1 MTADEYLK
9 PTHSRFQRQ
18 TSTLFWKS
26 YLQRQRRWR
35 LLVLE
40 TLFAIV
46 LFCIAVFI
54 GKPVFMTP
62 LQAVPEPPLTTAD
75 IIASFGSDNIL
86 GYAPNIPPYTHI
98 MSRAAD
104 RLGVVTMNAATED
117 HLNTMLHNMSQ
128 GTPIS
133 SPIIWVIWKM
143 EENKMWRFSI
153 RSTERARFVTTS
165 ERTVSHN
172 PHLKSGF
179 LAVQLAVSEAI
190 LEYVSPTVPE
200 YELSLV
206 SMPVSP
212 LMQEARV
219 RKAISG
225 IMLCFTL
232 AFLPPVLETEA
243 LVVRESVNRFKRALR
258 LRNVD
263 YSAMYL
269 GWIVYGY
276 LTVLPA
282 CIAASTTLLLIFRWI
297 HLFYSFI
304 MLLSYVSVM
313 IMMALI
319 MSMFQYKTWVAILW
333 TTLFTLMQTFVAE
346 LIIHHQ
352 IDTKNAVLNFF
363 LHLIIPPLG
372 LEHGFNEFALLQT
385 GQDGRL
391 EFLSVMFTILSWLFM
406 ITLYFSFLMLL
417 QRTVKE
423 NAIGGE
429 VSWESILFKKV
440 EDLNKLHKIET
451 PTGRERDN
459 LQEVDELVAKAIS
472 MRNVSKLI
480 LDKPVVNNVTLD
492 IYRGE
497 YTMMYAERIQVK
509 MLTAIEDLMTGLT
522 LPDKGTITIL
532 GEEMKPGLNPISMLT
547 MMGYCHRSEVLID
560 DLTVDEHLTFFMS
573 ISLWNE
579 TSQFIS
585 EYGHLRSQSLM
596 KECDLESV
604 KNDYVRIL
612 DDYYRAQLCW
622 AIAMLLEPRIIIIP
636 NFTGKANY
644 IAVIKDKIMQYR
656 KYITLIKFSFS
667 SVFLEYADRAFIFD
681 NKTLLFGGTPAYMF
695 FKYGRDYRV
704 RVTFGSNRYT
714 EENDELLEKASE
726 AGASIRAHL
735 GTLLILKVP
744 THPTA
749 NVAKLIQTLHEGAD
763 KYGIV
768 SMNISIPDSEEV
780 CNRAIFESRATTHG
794 TPREHTIS
802 RTALGHIESSP
813 ENWSPTRISNFDN
826 FIHLSYIGQKFT
838 SFYKQYRIVLIFTV
852 ISAFVAGIFIG
863 LSLSQLLSDIEE
875 DRVAK
880 KILHGDILTVEALE
894 QKTTL
899 VVRTDNSSYG
909 QSIASAYVLSE
920 TNATEKE
927 IENIA
932 YTALLDIESVT
943 EYLVTRAIDSPQHY
957 VYMYAYGL
965 DIQYMDDIIS
975 MKVLYSP
982 IHYDHAAAARSLARA
997 YMALLRHCTNTLDAT
1012 IQVTDD
1018 PLALDLTPW
1027 MVYAERPPI
1036 FTEFLLILT
1045 ISHMILIPSMESGFV
1060 RHTQCYTMNFSPL
1073 RYWFSMFVC
1082 DLFMY
1087 WMLVAIMSGAMVVI
1101 MILVAPHYF
1110 GIIDFVIIS
1119 FVLAVYGIGCIPQAY
1134 LFSLGPYPALN
1145 SMIFV
1150 MVNIVFGETTVIA
1163 KLFYGNALNYALN
1176 FLSFSPQFNIAY
1188 AFVKIKKI
1196 FLYNSECNIF
1206 KRKNLCSS
1214 KILHK
1219 CCHKCGVLQK
1229 CFSKQ
1234 YYVLKPPGVRMEIYA
1249 MFSIA
1254 GVLSTLLLIWE
1265 YKYIHRICSYV
1276 LKCLYFDLKEPEGEA
1291 EGVKQEKADVL
1302 SKRKEMM
1309 SKTPVKG
1316 DTFGEYLLAKDVSRR
1331 VQGVYVIRHVNFGL
1345 GKGEALAISGLL
1357 KHGRLKLC
1365 EVITGFKLPSDGR
1378 LWSASKWSLNRN
1390 PYLYSR
1396 NITLSCQHKALP
1408 EWMTVYDA
1416 LALIAVLRGIPKNRV
1431 KEEVHNYIDALEL
1444 HNYTYTTISH
1454 LEPKEVTRLHFL
1466 AAVIG
1471 APPVIILDEFTAY
1484 QKYSVRRAMYSIIHN
1499 LRKRGHAVIL
1509 SSSNVES
1516 HMPVTNRLAILFD
1529 GTIYD
1534 IDYIDNLVARN
1545 SDPGYTVVVHLKNE
1559 VKVER
1564 MFSFYFQNFII
1575 NDVNEVLVNIQILDS
1590 DLNWAKI
1597 FQRMETLQAEN
1608 HHIVYSYVIS
1618 AVPIDYIYN
1627 SILSTEGSE
1636 SGLATSI
1643 FTKYF
1648 KKTIK
1653 SPTAAT
1659 LDKLKQFDKRYY
1671 ITKLKDLPWSVI
1683 FHR

>member
-1 MTADEYLK
+1 
-9 PTHSRFQRQ
+9 
-18 TSTLFWKS
+18 
-26 YLQRQRRWR
+26 
-35 LLVLE
+35 
-40 TLFAIV
+40 
-46 LFCIAVFI
+46 
-54 GKPVFMTP
+54 
-62 LQAVPEPPLTTAD
+62 
-75 IIASFGSDNIL
+75 
-86 GYAPNIPPYTHI
+86 
-98 MSRAAD
+98 
-104 RLGVVTMNAATED
+104 
-117 HLNTMLHNMSQ
+117 
-128 GTPIS
+128 
-133 SPIIWVIWKM
+133 
-143 EENKMWRFSI
+143 
-153 RSTERARFVTTS
+153 
-165 ERTVSHN
+165 
-172 PHLKSGF
+172 
-179 LAVQLAVSEAI
+179 
-190 LEYVSPTVPE
+190 
-200 YELSLV
+200 
-206 SMPVSP
+206 MPVSP

-219 RKAISG
+219 RRAISG

-352 IDTKNAVLNFF
+352 IDTKNSVLNFF

-391 EFLSVMFTILSWLFM
+391 EFLSVIFTILSWLFM
-406 ITLYFSFLMLL
+406 ISLYFSFLMLL

-429 VSWESILFKKV
+429 VSWESILFKKA
-440 EDLNKLHKIET
+440 EDTNKLHQIET
-451 PTGRERDN
+451 PTGKERDN

-480 LDKPVVNNVTLD
+480 MEKPVVNNVTLD

-573 ISLWNE
+573 LSLWNE

-585 EYGHLRSQSLM
+585 EYGHLRSQNLL

-704 RVTFGSNRYT
+704 RITFENNRYT

-749 NVAKLIQTLHEGAD
+749 NVAKLIQTLHEGSD
-763 KYGIV
+763 KFGIV

-794 TPREHTIS
+794 TPGEHTIS

-813 ENWSPTRISNFDN
+813 ENWIPTRISNFDN

-863 LSLSQLLSDIEE
+863 LSLSQLLNDIEE

-932 YTALLDIESVT
+932 YTALSDIESIT

-965 DIQYMDDIIS
+965 DIKYMVDKIT
-975 MKVLYSP
+975 MRVLYSP

-997 YMALLRHCTNTLDAT
+997 YMALLRHYTNALDAT

-1073 RYWFSMFVC
+1073 RYWFSMFIC

-1087 WMLVAIMSGAMVVI
+1087 WMLVAIMSGAMAVI

-1134 LFSLGPYPALN
+1134 LFSLGPYAALN

-1163 KLFYGNALNYALN
+1163 KLFYGDALNYALN

-1276 LKCLYFDLKEPEGEA
+1276 LKYLYFDQKDTEEETA
-1291 EGVKQEKADVL
+1291 GVKQEKADVL
-1302 SKRKEMM
+1302 NKRKEMM
-1309 SKTPVKG
+1309 SKTPGKG
-1316 DTFGEYLLAKDVSRR
+1316 DTFGEYLLAKDVSRN
-1331 VQGVYVIRHVNFGL
+1331 VQGVYVIRHIHFGL
-1345 GKGEALAISGLL
+1345 GKGEALAVSGLL

-1365 EVITGFKLPSDGR
+1365 EVIAGYRLPSDGR
-1378 LWSASKWSLNRN
+1378 LWSVSKWSLNRN

-1396 NITLSCQHKALP
+1396 NITLSCEHKTLP
-1408 EWMTVYDA
+1408 KWMTVYDA

-1431 KEEVHNYIDALEL
+1431 KEVVHNYIDALEL
-1444 HNYTYTTISH
+1444 HNYAYTTISH

-1466 AAVIG
+1466 AAVVG
-1471 APPVIILDEFTAY
+1471 APPVIILDEYTAY

-1499 LRKRGHAVIL
+1499 LRKRGHAIIL

-1516 HMPVTNRLAILFD
+1516 HMPVTNRLAIFFN

-1534 IDYIDNLVARN
+1534 IDCIDKLVARY

-1559 VKVER
+1559 VNVER
-1564 MFSFYFQNFII
+1564 MFSHYFQNFII
-1575 NDVNEVLVNIQILDS
+1575 NDVNEVL
-1590 DLNWAKI
+1590 W
-1597 FQRMETLQAEN
+1597 TL
-1608 HHIVYSYVIS
+1608 
-1618 AVPIDYIYN
+1618 
-1627 SILSTEGSE
+1627 
-1636 SGLATSI
+1636 
-1643 FTKYF
+1643 
-1648 KKTIK
+1648 
-1653 SPTAAT
+1653 
-1659 LDKLKQFDKRYY
+1659 
-1671 ITKLKDLPWSVI
+1671 
-1683 FHR
+1683 

>member
-1 MTADEYLK
+1 MTADEILK
-9 PTHSRFQRQ
+9 PIHSRFQRQ
-18 TSTLFWKS
+18 TATLFWKS

-40 TLFAIV
+40 TLFAMA

-62 LQAVPEPPLTTAD
+62 LQAIPEPPLTTTD
-75 IIASFGSDNIL
+75 IIESFGSDNIL

-98 MSRAAD
+98 MARVAD
-104 RLGVVTMNAATED
+104 RLEVVTMNAATED

-128 GTPIS
+128 GTPINR
-133 SPIIWVIWKM
+133 PIIWVIWKM
-143 EENKMWRFSI
+143 EKNKMWRFSI
-153 RSTERARFVTTS
+153 RSTERARFVTRS
-165 ERTVSHN
+165 ERTVFHN

-225 IMLCFTL
+225 ILLCFTL

-391 EFLSVMFTILSWLFM
+391 EFLSVMYTILSWLFM

-423 NAIGGE
+423 TAIGGE
-429 VSWESILFKKV
+429 VSWESILFKKA
-440 EDLNKLHKIET
+440 EDTNKLHQIET
-451 PTGRERDN
+451 PTGKERDN

-480 LDKPVVNNVTLD
+480 MDTPVVNNLTLD

-509 MLTAIEDLMTGLT
+509 MLTSIEDLMTGLT
-522 LPDKGTITIL
+522 FPDKGTITIL

-560 DLTVDEHLTFFMS
+560 DLTVDEHLTLFMS
-573 ISLWNE
+573 LSLWNE

-585 EYGHLRSQSLM
+585 EYGHLRSQSLL

-604 KNDYVRIL
+604 KNDYVGIL

-622 AIAMLLEPRIIIIP
+622 AIAMLLEPR
-636 NFTGKANY
+636 
-644 IAVIKDKIMQYR
+644 QYR

-667 SVFLEYADRAFIFD
+667 SVYLEYADRVFIFD
-681 NKTLLFGGTPAYMF
+681 NKILLFGGTPAYMF

-704 RVTFGSNRYT
+704 RITFGSNRYT

-768 SMNISIPDSEEV
+768 SMSISIPDSEEV
-780 CNRAIFESRATTHG
+780 SNRAIFESRATTHG

-813 ENWSPTRISNFDN
+813 DNWIPTRIYNFDN

-852 ISAFVAGIFIG
+852 ISAVVAGAFIG

-927 IENIA
+927 IENIV
-932 YTALLDIESVT
+932 YTALLDIEM
-943 EYLVTRAIDSPQHY
+943 R
-957 VYMYAYGL
+957 
-965 DIQYMDDIIS
+965 
-975 MKVLYSP
+975 VLYSP
-982 IHYDHAAAARSLARA
+982 IHSDHAAAARSLARA
-997 YMALLRHCTNTLDAT
+997 YMALLRHCTNALDAT

-1045 ISHMILIPSMESGFV
+1045 ISHMILIPSMESGFI

-1073 RYWFSMFVC
+1073 RYWFSMFIC

-1087 WMLVAIMSGAMVVI
+1087 WMLVAVMSGAMAVI
-1101 MILVAPHYF
+1101 MILAAPHYF
-1110 GIIDFVIIS
+1110 GITD
-1119 FVLAVYGIGCIPQAY
+1119 
-1134 LFSLGPYPALN
+1134 
-1145 SMIFV
+1145 
-1150 MVNIVFGETTVIA
+1150 FGETTVIA

-1254 GVLSTLLLIWE
+1254 GVLSTLLLVWE
-1265 YKYIHRICSYV
+1265 YRYIHRICSYF
-1276 LKCLYFDLKEPEGEA
+1276 LKCFYVDQKDTEGEA

-1302 SKRKEMM
+1302 SKRQEMM

-1316 DTFGEYLLAKDVSRR
+1316 DTFGEYLLAKDVSRK
-1331 VQGVYVIRHVNFGL
+1331 VQGVYVIRHVHL
-1345 GKGEALAISGLL
+1345 GVRKGEALAISGLL

-1365 EVITGFKLPSDGR
+1365 EVVAGFKLPSDGR
-1378 LWSASKWSLNRN
+1378 LWSVSKWSLNRN

-1396 NITLSCQHKALP
+1396 NITLSCQHKTLP

-1444 HNYTYTTISH
+1444 HNYAYTTISH

-1466 AAVIG
+1466 AAVVG
-1471 APPVIILDEFTAY
+1471 APPVIILDEYTAY

-1499 LRKRGHAVIL
+1499 LRKRGHAIIL

-1529 GTIYD
+1529 GIIYD
-1534 IDYIDNLVARN
+1534 IDYIDKLVARY

-1559 VKVER
+1559 VNVET
-1564 MFSFYFQNFII
+1564 MFSRYFQNFLI

-1627 SILSTEGSE
+1627 SILSSEGSE

-1648 KKTIK
+1648 KKSIK
-1653 SPTAAT
+1653 SPTAAA
-1659 LDKLKQFDKRYY
+1659 LAKLKPFDKRYY